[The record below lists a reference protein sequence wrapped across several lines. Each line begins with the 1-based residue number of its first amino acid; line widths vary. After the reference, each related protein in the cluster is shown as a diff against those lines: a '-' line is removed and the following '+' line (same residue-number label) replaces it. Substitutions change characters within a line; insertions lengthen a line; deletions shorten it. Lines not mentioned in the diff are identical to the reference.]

1 MLIKRKR
8 RRLITIEDSDDS
20 VKSKGERD
28 FFFFF
33 GMALDADKR
42 TKMKATQQNK
52 EQWLKASE
60 QETSQQCLG
69 ILPRH

>member
-1 MLIKRKR
+1 
-8 RRLITIEDSDDS
+8 
-20 VKSKGERD
+20 
-28 FFFFF
+28 
-33 GMALDADKR
+33 MALDADKR
-42 TKMKATQQNK
+42 TKNEGDATKK

>member
-28 FFFFF
+28 FLFFIFF
-33 GMALDADKR
+33 LYGFGR
-42 TKMKATQQNK
+42 
-52 EQWLKASE
+52 W
-60 QETSQQCLG
+60 
-69 ILPRH
+69 

>member
-28 FFFFF
+28 FFLFNFFF
-33 GMALDADKR
+33 LYGFGR
-42 TKMKATQQNK
+42 
-52 EQWLKASE
+52 W
-60 QETSQQCLG
+60 
-69 ILPRH
+69 